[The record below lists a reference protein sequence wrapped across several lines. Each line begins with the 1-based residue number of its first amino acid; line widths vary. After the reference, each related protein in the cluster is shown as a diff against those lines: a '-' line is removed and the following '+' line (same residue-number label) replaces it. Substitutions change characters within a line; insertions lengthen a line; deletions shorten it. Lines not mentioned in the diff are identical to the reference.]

1 MGCTS
6 EKCIPEYSNKNNEH
20 IISEDNIEI
29 NIHDIEQQGES
40 KHPQKIVVNNTNE
53 EEENNYYNYNLND
66 LVLVNKTKMTVK
78 RIENFD
84 DDDDDESESE
94 DSNSQNLKGIKEEND
109 EIENDEIEK
118 GNDNEIQENINNM
131 PKSENEMEKK
141 VPEDKKP
148 PNISKLK
155 KKGKEKPEIKSV
167 KVDLR
172 SVVISERPLSISCI

>member
-1 MGCTS
+1 MGCST
-6 EKCIPEYSNKNNEH
+6 EKSIAEYSNKNKEQ
-20 IISEDNIEI
+20 IISDDNIEI

-40 KHPQKIVVNNTNE
+40 KHPKKIVVNNTNE
-53 EEENNYYNYNLND
+53 EEEKNYYNYNLND

-94 DSNSQNLKGIKEEND
+94 DSNSKNLKDIKEEND

-118 GNDNEIQENINNM
+118 GNGNEIQENINKMNNI
-131 PKSENEMEKK
+131 PKIDNEMEKK
-141 VPEDKKP
+141 MPEDKKP

-155 KKGKEKPEIKSV
+155 KKGKEKAEIK
-167 KVDLR
+167 LFG
-172 SVVISERPLSISCI
+172 

>member
-1 MGCTS
+1 MGCST
-6 EKCIPEYSNKNNEH
+6 EKSIAEYSNKNKEQL
-20 IISEDNIEI
+20 ISDDNIEI

-40 KHPQKIVVNNTNE
+40 KHPKKIVVNNTNE
-53 EEENNYYNYNLND
+53 EEEKNYYNYNLND

-94 DSNSQNLKGIKEEND
+94 DSNSKNLKDIKEEND

-118 GNDNEIQENINNM
+118 GNGNEIQENINKMNNI
-131 PKSENEMEKK
+131 PKIDNEMEKK

-155 KKGKEKPEIKSV
+155 KKGKEKAEIK
-167 KVDLR
+167 LFG
-172 SVVISERPLSISCI
+172 

>member
-1 MGCTS
+1 MGCSS
-6 EKCIPEYSNKNNEH
+6 EKCITEYSNKNNEPL
-20 IISEDNIEI
+20 ISDDNIEI

-53 EEENNYYNYNLND
+53 EEEKNYYNYNLND

-84 DDDDDESESE
+84 DDDDDDESESE
-94 DSNSQNLKGIKEEND
+94 DSNSKNLKGIKEEND

-118 GNDNEIQENINNM
+118 GNGNEIQENINKMNNI
-131 PKSENEMEKK
+131 PKIDNEMEKK
-141 VPEDKKP
+141 MPEDKKP

-155 KKGKEKPEIKSV
+155 KKGKEKAEIK
-167 KVDLR
+167 LFG
-172 SVVISERPLSISCI
+172 

>member
-1 MGCTS
+1 MGCSS
-6 EKCIPEYSNKNNEH
+6 EKYITEYSNKNNEPL
-20 IISEDNIEI
+20 ISDDNIEI

-40 KHPQKIVVNNTNE
+40 KHPKKIVVNNTNE
-53 EEENNYYNYNLND
+53 EEKNYYNYNLND

-84 DDDDDESESE
+84 DDDDDDESESE
-94 DSNSQNLKGIKEEND
+94 DSNTKNLKGIKEEND

-118 GNDNEIQENINNM
+118 GNGNEIQENINKMNNI
-131 PKSENEMEKK
+131 PKIDNEMEKK

-155 KKGKEKPEIKSV
+155 KKGKEKAEIK
-167 KVDLR
+167 LFG
-172 SVVISERPLSISCI
+172 

>member
-1 MGCTS
+1 MGCSS
-6 EKCIPEYSNKNNEH
+6 EKSIAEYSNKNKEQL
-20 IISEDNIEI
+20 ISDDNIEI

-40 KHPQKIVVNNTNE
+40 KHPKKIVVNNIKE
-53 EEENNYYNYNLND
+53 EEEKNYYNYNLND

-84 DDDDDESESE
+84 DDDDDDESESE
-94 DSNSQNLKGIKEEND
+94 DSNSKNLKDIKEEND

-118 GNDNEIQENINNM
+118 GGNEIQENINKMNNI
-131 PKSENEMEKK
+131 PKIGNEMEKK

-155 KKGKEKPEIKSV
+155 KKGKEKAEIK
-167 KVDLR
+167 LF
-172 SVVISERPLSISCI
+172 E

>member
-1 MGCTS
+1 MGCST
-6 EKCIPEYSNKNNEH
+6 EKSIAEYSNKNKEQL
-20 IISEDNIEI
+20 ISDDNIEI

-53 EEENNYYNYNLND
+53 EEEKNYYNYNLND

-78 RIENFD
+78 RIESFDD

-94 DSNSQNLKGIKEEND
+94 DSNSKNLKDIKEEND

-118 GNDNEIQENINNM
+118 GNGNEIQENINKINNI
-131 PKSENEMEKK
+131 PKIDNEMEKK
-141 VPEDKKP
+141 MPEDKKP

-155 KKGKEKPEIKSV
+155 KKGKEKAEIK
-167 KVDLR
+167 LFG
-172 SVVISERPLSISCI
+172 